1 MNQDVSANTEAICI
15 PASAAEAWAA
25 VYIDVAEKLDAEE
38 HQATDSALQSITKGV
53 ATKREQPQGEPACP
67 ST

>member
-38 HQATDSALQSITKGV
+38 QRAKGTALQSITKVV
-53 ATKREQPQGEPACP
+53 ATKREQP
-67 ST
+67 